1 MEEDPREIILGVEE
15 AIARSH
21 QAPRRSVGTGSL
33 LTAEISTG
41 GTLMARGLVAGHHS
55 PNQAI
60 DEMTAAAAAA
70 ATEGDT
76 AVTLL
81 TDTGGEASTVVI
93 HT

>member
-1 MEEDPREIILGVEE
+1 MEEDPREIILEVEE

-41 GTLMARGLVAGHHS
+41 GILMARGLVEGHHS

-60 DEMTAAAAAA
+60 DEMTAAAAA

-81 TDTGGEASTVVI
+81 TDTGGEASMVVT